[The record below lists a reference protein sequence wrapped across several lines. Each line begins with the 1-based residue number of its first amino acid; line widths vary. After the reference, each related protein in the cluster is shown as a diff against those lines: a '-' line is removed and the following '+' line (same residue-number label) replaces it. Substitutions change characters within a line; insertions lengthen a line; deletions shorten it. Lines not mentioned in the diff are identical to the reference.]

1 MREFDGDFKRK
12 VVKAYLA
19 GEGGNKLLAAR
30 FKIGESMVRRWVAAY
45 RHHGDAGLVRKR
57 GSYTLAF
64 KIEVVL
70 CGAAENMS
78 CRQLAARYNI
88 ANPHSIETWRR
99 QHARGEL
106 QPKVNASLERSDS
119 MATKTKAP
127 PRSSGTGRPTEED
140 RLLEENHRLRAEVA
154 YLKKVEALV
163 LAKKLAHQK
172 ERK

>member
-1 MREFDGDFKRK
+1 
-12 VVKAYLA
+12 
-19 GEGGNKLLAAR
+19 
-30 FKIGESMVRRWVAAY
+30 
-45 RHHGDAGLVRKR
+45 
-57 GSYTLAF
+57 
-64 KIEVVL
+64 
-70 CGAAENMS
+70 MS